1 MPGDPQAGT
10 PVTGSASREEGDD
23 PGGRGGISRRA
34 FIAGSVA
41 AGAGA
46 AALGYSGLVIARDDL
61 RPEWDRSSPTGE
73 LEPREMAT
81 ILALAEV
88 LVPDRL
94 RSRPARVRQ
103 IVNEATR
110 TQPGVLQ
117 EYRGGA
123 MLMEELAHSAAG
135 SPFPDLSVADRE
147 GLLAGILWRYPA
159 DTGDSLDDLVARAK
173 RRLER
178 AWHDGERRR
187 FRQLVVRD
195 LLARLYEAAVPTLI
209 GYSNLPGVP
218 GDPRAYAGPPAG

>member
-1 MPGDPQAGT
+1 MPGEPQTGT
-10 PVTGSASREEGDD
+10 VTGSAPREQGGD

-34 FIAGSVA
+34 FVAGSVA

-135 SPFPDLSVADRE
+135 SAFPDLSVADRE

-159 DTGDSLDDLVARAK
+159 DTGDSLDDLVTKAK

-195 LLARLYEAAVPTLI
+195 LLARLYEDAVPALI

-218 GDPRAYAGPPAG
+218 GDPRAYAGPPSG